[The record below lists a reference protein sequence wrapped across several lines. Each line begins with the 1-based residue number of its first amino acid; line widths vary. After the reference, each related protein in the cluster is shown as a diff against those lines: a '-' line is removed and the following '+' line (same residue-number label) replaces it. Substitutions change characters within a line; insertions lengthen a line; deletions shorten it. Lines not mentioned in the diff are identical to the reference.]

1 MNYRIGIRT
10 QRANECL
17 IQVTDAKNIAEAGQ
31 LIGQRV
37 IWKSENMRHA
47 GRIVGLHGK
56 NGVLI
61 ARFKKGVPGQ
71 ALGATVEIVVKK
83 A

>member
-10 QRANECL
+10 QKPNECL
-17 IQVTDAKNIAEAGQ
+17 IQVTSATDTAEAGQ
-31 LIGQRV
+31 LIGQKV
-37 IWKSENMRHA
+37 IWKNGNKRHG

-56 NGVLI
+56 NGILI

-71 ALGATVEIVVKK
+71 ALGSTVEIVVKK

>member
-1 MNYRIGIRT
+1 MNYKIGIRT
-10 QRANECL
+10 QKPNECL
-17 IQVTDAKNIAEAGQ
+17 IQVTSATDTAEAGQ
-31 LIGQRV
+31 LIGQKV

-71 ALGATVEIVVKK
+71 ALGATVEIVAKK

>member
-10 QRANECL
+10 QKPNECL
-17 IQVTDAKNIAEAGQ
+17 IRITEATNSAEAGQ
-31 LIGQRV
+31 LIGQKV
-37 IWKSENMRHA
+37 IWKNENKRHA
-47 GRIVGLHGK
+47 GKIVGLHGR

-71 ALGATVEIVVKK
+71 ALGATVEIAVKK